1 MSSSRSRRKLSAE
14 SGKSSSPR
22 PRPCAWHRR
31 RWKSLDRTAFACP
44 HPSRALPLAYSH
56 LHPCQNL
63 IATQEAGHGSRK
75 NQSSGAFRLEPEA
88 AMAFEELFR
97 ESNRALRK
105 MTGVELE

>member
-1 MSSSRSRRKLSAE
+1 MPPPA
-14 SGKSSSPR
+14 
-22 PRPCAWHRR
+22 
-31 RWKSLDRTAFACP
+31 AFALAP